1 MPFLQT
7 IRRRRSAIPVQQFWS
22 PADER
27 FQTGAIRVRVD
38 HVAGTRVPQKT
49 SPIWSRI
56 S

>member
-27 FQTGAIRVRVD
+27 FRIGAIRVHVE
-38 HVAGTRVPQKT
+38 HVAGTRLPKKT
-49 SPIWSRI
+49 GPTWSRI